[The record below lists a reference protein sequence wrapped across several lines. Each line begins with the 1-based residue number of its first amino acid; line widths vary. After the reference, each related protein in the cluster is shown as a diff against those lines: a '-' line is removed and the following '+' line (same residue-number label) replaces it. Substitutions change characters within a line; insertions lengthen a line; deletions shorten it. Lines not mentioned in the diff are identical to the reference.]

1 MAGTRGVKG
10 AMDARIQQALDGE
23 LTADQLTREE
33 AAAVATAES
42 LIRGVVRAVPQ
53 EPMPDLSQAVLSRLE
68 EIEPAPMRQRGA
80 RSAWTWLWQPRQV
93 ALRPAYALAAFALAA
108 VLLMRAPEPQTIDRA
123 PVAQATPQVLIQ
135 FRLDAPGA
143 QQVSLAGDFTGWQ
156 PQYAMTRSDN
166 GAWTIVVPL
175 SPGIHEYAFIIDGE
189 EWVADPLAPA
199 VEDGFGGQNS
209 KLAVLAA
216 DSRSL

>member
-1 MAGTRGVKG
+1 
-10 AMDARIQQALDGE
+10 MDTRIQQALDGE
-23 LTADQLTREE
+23 LAAEELTREE
-33 AAAVATAES
+33 ATAVAAAQS
-42 LIRGVVRAVPQ
+42 LIRGVVGAVPH
-53 EPMPDLSQAVLSRLE
+53 EPMPDLSGAVLSRLE
-68 EIEPAPMRQRGA
+68 AIEPVPARRGGA
-80 RSAWTWLWQPRQV
+80 WGAWTWLWQPRQI
-93 ALRPAYALAAFALAA
+93 ALRPAYALAGFALAA
-108 VLLMRAPEPQTIDRA
+108 LLLMRAPQQPEVINEA

-135 FRLDAPGA
+135 FRLDAPNA

-166 GAWTIVVPL
+166 GAWTIVVPM
-175 SPGIHEYAFIIDGE
+175 SPGVHEYAFIIDGE

>member
-1 MAGTRGVKG
+1 
-10 AMDARIQQALDGE
+10 MDARIQQALDGE
-23 LTADQLTREE
+23 LAADQLTREE
-33 AAAVATAES
+33 AATVAAAES
-42 LIRGVVRAVPQ
+42 MIRGIVRAVPH

-68 EIEPAPMRQRGA
+68 AIEPAPARQGRV
-80 RSAWTWLWQPRQV
+80 RSAWGWFWQPRPV
-93 ALRPAYALAAFALAA
+93 ALRPAYGLAAFALAA
-108 VLLMRAPEPQTIDRA
+108 LLLTRAPEPQTQVNA

-135 FRLDAPGA
+135 FRLDAPDA

-156 PQYAMTRSDN
+156 PQHEMTRSEN

-175 SPGIHEYAFIIDGE
+175 NPGVHEYAFIIDGE